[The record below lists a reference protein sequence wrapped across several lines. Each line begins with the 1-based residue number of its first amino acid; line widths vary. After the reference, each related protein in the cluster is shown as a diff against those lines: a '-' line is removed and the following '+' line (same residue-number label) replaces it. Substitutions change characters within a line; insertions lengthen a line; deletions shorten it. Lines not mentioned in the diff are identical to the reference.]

1 MSNTNLDMIAQ
12 LVASQWQT
20 RGDQLQQ
27 PRWDQPKD
35 VWINKP
41 PEEHELAL
49 ELALIQ
55 AV

>member
-1 MSNTNLDMIAQ
+1 LLLFAPELYRLANP
-12 LVASQWQT
+12 T
-20 RGDQLQQ
+20 RWSRTTR
-27 PRWDQPKD
+27 RWDQPKD

-55 AV
+55 AA